1 MGIFSRKKKEDKT
14 AADPVWQENPLFEQ
28 EEPQRISTVNV
39 PIAIYTMNCRLLKKE
54 AADFLKRIQISI
66 MKFLTV
72 WFAC

>member
-14 AADPVWQENPLFEQ
+14 AVSPVWQENPLFEQ
-28 EEPQRISTVNV
+28 EGPQRISTVNV
-39 PIAIYTMNCRLLKKE
+39 PMRNLYDELSASKKGG
-54 AADFLKRIQISI
+54 ADFLKRIQISI

>member
-39 PIAIYTMNCRLLKKE
+39 PMRDLYDELSA
-54 AADFLKRIQISI
+54 S
-66 MKFLTV
+66 
-72 WFAC
+72 